1 MKTPRLAA
9 ALVLVLLSSL
19 LVSPQVL
26 SSAFIKTQDPQD
38 KRGIR
43 ADASPTPT
51 PGASQPAQSGARAAK
66 PEIVLQA
73 GITSPQSQLAF
84 SPNGQLLA
92 SMGFDGNA
100 IKVWEISSGRLLR
113 QVESGIPTMGVSS
126 VARPFRFSSDGK
138 TLIAFA
144 ESRVRRWDVETGREL
159 PSTLLPT
166 ATNFMNAKL
175 SQDGG
180 VLAAQSFDNS
190 SIRLWDTRSARELT
204 PIKLD
209 EEDQLNGQN
218 SIAISPDGGLLAA
231 VTGRFETSRRGSTT
245 SKEVV
250 AIWSTSNNKKL
261 QTLNLATTSQQVGFG
276 GPGWDPHP
284 TSVFSSDGQALAV
297 RSGGILKVWEVSSGW
312 ELKSINVASAA
323 TSRDD
328 SLAMFT
334 NNLAF
339 SPDKQ
344 QLSLVSQNNRVDIVD
359 ANSSSTLHS
368 LAGHEGNV
376 VALAFSTDGKT
387 IASSASD
394 NKIKLWDV
402 ASGRE
407 IKTLSGAAVP
417 VNDLAFSP
425 DGKTL
430 SLAAHQSVSFWELAT
445 GGVKRSLALPDE
457 YSRASFNI
465 TERGAILSPD
475 GKFVLAGSQTQ
486 SQVKVW
492 DATSGKEL
500 SSIALG
506 QNKKLGNAVFS
517 SDAKTVVVI
526 EGEVKKPSTST
537 TSQLP
542 ADFQMPDPTKMMEQM
557 KKNPK
562 KMEQELKKAQEAM
575 AKGDLGAGLTMM
587 ESLGMVPKRA
597 NQNPNTMRI
606 LDPASGKQL
615 SAVPMASGFLSSM
628 ASDSIITNSAL
639 SFSPDGRVLASATG
653 FNSPL
658 KLIDTASGQELR
670 TLKVPFSMGVNTIA
684 WSPDGKRLASAQW
697 GLSRAIDPNDPNAI
711 DFSFEDM
718 NFSVRLWDPATGSEI
733 SNLPGHKNF
742 VMKLAFSPDGRVLA
756 SAGYDSIITLWDV
769 GSGRELRTLTGH
781 TGAINAI
788 AFSPD
793 GRFMISG
800 SDDGSAR
807 LWNAQSGQL
816 LATLATINNGNDWVV
831 VTPSGLFDGSPGGW
845 NQIMWRFSPS
855 LLDVSPVELFFN
867 EYFHPGLLT
876 DILEGKKLAVATDIS
891 QKDRRQ
897 PKLALTTIDAPNGKV
912 ATRTAK
918 ISINITDAPAGAH
931 DVRLFRNGSLVK
943 VWRGDVLNGKPNTTL
958 ETTVSF
964 TAGENELRAYAF
976 NRDNVKSS
984 DATLTLTGADSLK
997 RTGTLHLVVAGVNQ
1011 YTNPEYNLKY
1021 AVADAGSF
1029 AEEIERQQ
1037 RKLGKYSQIK
1047 TTSLLDQNATKA
1059 NLLYALNRLA
1069 GNSDA
1074 KRPEGAPATLD
1085 EIAASQPEDA
1095 VVLFFAG
1102 HGTAQRQR
1110 FYLIPHDMGYLGKRT
1125 ELDKPG
1131 LESILSHG
1139 VSDLELEQAF
1149 EGIDAGMMLMVI
1161 DACNSGQALE
1171 AEEKRRG
1178 PMNSKGLAQLAYEK
1192 GMYIMTAAQS
1202 YQAALEASQL
1212 GHGYLTYALVEEG
1225 LKVGAADA
1233 QPKDGEV
1240 VLREWLDY
1248 ATDRVPEMQ
1257 VEKMRTARGLRIELA
1272 FVEGEETVADV
1283 DKRNVQRPRVFYR
1296 REHERE
1302 PMVVAKP

>member
-1 MKTPRLAA
+1 MNRTRFAA
-9 ALVLVLLSSL
+9 VLVPLLLSSL
-19 LVSPQVL
+19 LFSPQIL
-26 SSAFIKTQDPQD
+26 TSAFTQSQDPQD

-51 PGASQPAQSGARAAK
+51 PGVSQPAQAVARAAK

-73 GITSPQSQLAF
+73 GITSPQSQIAF

-92 SMGFDGNA
+92 SMGLDGNA
-100 IKVWEISSGRLLR
+100 IKVWEISTGRLLR

-126 VARPFRFSSDGK
+126 MARPFRFSSDGK
-138 TLIAFA
+138 ALIAFA

-175 SQDGG
+175 SQDAGM
-180 VLAAQSFDNS
+180 LAAQSFDNS
-190 SIRLWDTRSARELT
+190 SIRLWDIRNTRELT

-218 SIAISPDGGLLAA
+218 SIAISPDGGLVVA
-231 VTGRFETSRRGSTT
+231 VTARFETSRRGSTS
-245 SKEVV
+245 SKEIVS
-250 AIWSTSNNKKL
+250 IWNTANNKKVH
-261 QTLNLATTSQQVGFG
+261 TLNLATTTQQLGIG
-276 GPGWDPHP
+276 AAWNPDAIA
-284 TSVFSSDGQALAV
+284 VFSDDGSSLAV
-297 RSGGILKVWEVSSGW
+297 RSGTVLKVWEVSTGK
-312 ELKSINVASAA
+312 ELKSIQAGNAV
-323 TSRDD
+323 TTRDD
-328 SLAMFT
+328 PLAMFT
-334 NNLAF
+334 NNVAF
-339 SPDKQ
+339 SPDKHK
-344 QLSLVSQNNRVDIVD
+344 LSLVAEKNKIGIFD
-359 ANSSSTLHS
+359 ASTGATLHN
-368 LAGHEGNV
+368 LTGHEGNV
-376 VALAFSTDGKT
+376 VGLRFSADGKT
-387 IASSASD
+387 LASSASD

-407 IKTLSGAAVP
+407 ITTLSGAAVP
-417 VNDLAFSP
+417 VTDLAFST

-430 SLAAHQSVSFWELAT
+430 SVAAHQSVSFWELTT
-445 GGVKRSLALPDE
+445 GGVRRSLALPDE
-457 YSRASFNI
+457 YSRSSFNV
-465 TERGAILSPD
+465 TDRGAVLSPD
-475 GKFVLAGSQTQ
+475 GKLLMAGSQTQ
-486 SQVKVW
+486 SQVRVW
-492 DATSGKEL
+492 DVTSGKEL
-500 SSIALG
+500 SNIALG

-517 SDAKTVVVI
+517 GDGKTVVLI
-526 EGEVKKPSTST
+526 EGEVKKPASSS

-562 KMEQELKKAQEAM
+562 KLEQELKKAQEAM
-575 AKGDLGAGLTMM
+575 AKGDLSAGMALM
-587 ESLGMVPKRA
+587 ESMGMMPKKA

-606 LDPASGKQL
+606 LEPASGRQL
-615 SAVPMASGFLSSM
+615 SAVPMPGGFLADM
-628 ASDSIITNSAL
+628 AGDSIMTSSAL

-653 FNSPL
+653 FNSPI
-658 KLIDTASGQELR
+658 KLVDTTSGQELK

-697 GLSRAIDPNDPNAI
+697 GMSRPIDPNNPGAI

-718 NFSVRLWDPATGSEI
+718 SFSVRLWDPATGAEI
-733 SNLPGHKNF
+733 SNLAGHKNF
-742 VMKLAFSPDGRVLA
+742 VMKLAFSPDSRVLA
-756 SAGYDSIITLWDV
+756 SAGYDSIIKLWDV

-793 GRFMISG
+793 GRFIVSG
-800 SDDGSAR
+800 SDDGSTR
-807 LWNAQSGQL
+807 LWNAHSGEL

-845 NQIMWRFSPS
+845 NQIMWRFSPA
-855 LLDVSPVELFFN
+855 LNDVSPVELFFN
-867 EYFHPGLLT
+867 EYFHPGLLS

-897 PKLALTTIDAPNGKV
+897 PKLALTIADATNGKV
-912 ATRTAK
+912 STRTAK
-918 ISINITDAPAGAH
+918 VSINITDAPAGAQ

-943 VWRGDVLNGKPNTTL
+943 VWRGDVLKGQPTAML

-976 NRDNVKSS
+976 NRDNVKST
-984 DATLTLTGADSLK
+984 DATLTLTGADTLK
-997 RTGTLHLVVAGVNQ
+997 RAGTLHLIVAGVNQ

-1037 RKLGKYSQIK
+1037 RKLGKYVQIK
-1047 TTSLLDQNATKA
+1047 ITSLLDQNATKA

-1069 GNSDA
+1069 GNSEG
-1074 KRPEGAPATLD
+1074 KKPEGAPAALD
-1085 EIAASQPEDA
+1085 EIVASQPEDA

-1125 ELDKPG
+1125 ELDQPG
-1131 LESILSHG
+1131 LESILRHG
-1139 VSDLELEQAF
+1139 VSDLELEQVF

-1225 LKVGAADA
+1225 LKVGAADV

-1257 VEKMRTARGLRIELA
+1257 VEKMRTARGLRVELA
-1272 FVEGEETVADV
+1272 FVEGEETVTDI

-1296 REHERE
+1296 REHERQ